1 MTARD
6 LQEISIRRSQRAKHV
21 RLVVKPAGIELV
33 VPAHVSESQALGFLQ
48 QHRAWAERRL
58 TEIRGRASAAKSLPP
73 PPLESGAKVPFQGC
87 DVPLIVGYHAGTRT
101 KIQKVSDGPFEI
113 LLPETSRITEDVLIR
128 SALYAWVQ
136 QWMRAEAHRL
146 AQRHGQVLGLLPR
159 EIRIKRMTTRWG
171 SCGPRNDIN
180 LNWLLAFTPPTVLE
194 YVVVH
199 ELCHIRHR
207 NHSQDYWDLVARHLP
222 NWAQERRWLKT
233 QGGELLRRFA

>member
-1 MTARD
+1 VTARE
-6 LQEISIRRSQRAKHV
+6 LQDVLIRRSQRAKHV
-21 RLVVKPAGIELV
+21 RLVIKPAGIELV
-33 VPAHVSESQALGFLQ
+33 LPVHVSESQALGFLQ
-48 QHRAWAERRL
+48 QHRAWAERKL
-58 TEIRGRASAAKSLPP
+58 TEIRGRVSKVESLPP
-73 PPLESGAKVPFQGC
+73 TPLESGAKVPFRGG
-87 DVPLIVGYHAGTRT
+87 DVPLVVGYHAGSRT
-101 KIQKVSDGPFEI
+101 NIKKVSDGPFEI
-113 LLPETSRITEDVLIR
+113 LLPETSQIPEDVQIR
-128 SALYAWVQ
+128 SALYAWVR

-146 AQRHGQVLGLLPR
+146 AQHYGQLLGLLPR

-222 NWAQERRWLKT
+222 NWSQERRWLKT
-233 QGGELLRRFA
+233 HGGELLRRFA